1 MGLMRLR
8 MGNKLI
14 LLLSQSC
21 YYFAA
26 MPRLHTYRIV
36 KELPS
41 HAVKVIE
48 YAKQRGCH
56 HSLIYHEV
64 KRKKAKFEIVNFQ
77 GINFIIQ

>member
-1 MGLMRLR
+1 MVVIIFVL
-8 MGNKLI
+8 
-14 LLLSQSC
+14 
-21 YYFAA
+21 